1 MDKTLE
7 KSYGVLLLYMTTAAQ
22 LLYAQYWKDPTLL
35 TIEEQVIKMTE
46 PAMMATL
53 MDLVRDKTLKKSI
66 YNWKSFVDILQ
77 EMRKIKF

>member
-7 KSYGVLLLYMTTAAQ
+7 KSYGVLLLYMATAAQ
-22 LLYAQYWKDPTLL
+22 LLYAQYQKDPTLL

-46 PAMMATL
+46 LAMMITL
-53 MDLVRDKTLKKSI
+53 MALVREKTLKKSI
-66 YNWKSFVDILQ
+66 YNWKSFVDFL